1 MDLYREHS
9 VSDHEVKK
17 SEMTDDEIRQMV
29 AESDT
34 GGRRP
39 SGLAAKIVMYT
50 AMAWSLFQLWIASPL
65 PFSLG
70 IFVLN
75 DTMSRSIHLAF
86 AMFLGY
92 LLFPPLAR
100 SPRTRIP
107 VQDWALALVGAF
119 CGAYLF
125 LFYAQL
131 SLRPGQP
138 TMFDLAVALAGV
150 VLLLEVTR
158 RVIGLPMALM
168 AMLFI
173 GYIFLGP
180 YMPDMIAHKGA
191 SFTKGV
197 THLWV
202 STEGVFGVALGVS
215 SGFVF
220 LFVLFGALL
229 DTGGAGNYFIKS
241 ALSLLGHMRGGPAK
255 AAVVA
260 SGMTGLISGSSIAN
274 VVTVGTFTIPLMKR
288 VGYKPHVAAAVETA
302 ASVDGQIM
310 PPVMGAAAFLMVEY
324 VGIPY
329 TQIIKHAA
337 LPAVMSYIALFYIVH
352 LEACKSDIRGIARDN
367 MPPLLNR
374 IISFLMS
381 VSGVIILAN
390 IVYFGLGWIKGV
402 AGDASLPII
411 GALMLA
417 AYIGLLKYEA
427 RYPELH
433 MEDPNSP
440 ILKLPDPGPTIK
452 SGLHFLLPVA
462 ALIWNLM
469 VEELS
474 PALSAF
480 WATVFLIFILITQRP
495 ISAWYRGK
503 RDIKDD
509 IRQGLS
515 DLKIGLIAGARNMI
529 GVAIATSTAGIIV
542 GTVTLTGIGLV
553 LAEVVELISA
563 GNLLLMLGMVAVASL
578 ILGMGVPTTANY
590 IIVSTLMAPV
600 VVELGAQSGLIVPL
614 IAIHMFVFY
623 FGIMADVTPPVG
635 LAAYAAAGIAKCDPM
650 LTGFTAFW
658 YSIRTSVLPFMFIF
672 NTQLLLI
679 GIDSIA
685 HLVLT
690 VVMAIGASLIFV
702 AATQN
707 WFITRSRWYESGILL
722 LIAFSL
728 FRPGF
733 WMDRIYPPYY
743 QVAPTQLMQMI
754 EQAPANEQLRIWVE
768 GEDLNGKLIKKGM
781 LLPLGEAGTAAQRL
795 EKFGLRLLPN
805 GDMFDVVSVKFR
817 SKAEKAGIGQGY
829 KIFALEIK
837 TANPK
842 KEWIYIPTLCLL
854 ALVVFMQR
862 RRLVVEPR
870 PA

>member
-1 MDLYREHS
+1 MAQE
-9 VSDHEVKK
+9 EVNK
-17 SEMTDDEIRQMV
+17 SELSDEEIRQMV

-39 SGLAAKIVMYT
+39 SGLAAKIVMYA

-65 PFSLG
+65 PFAFG

-75 DTMSRSIHLAF
+75 DTQSRSIHLAF

-92 LLFPPLAR
+92 LLFPPLKS
-100 SPRTRIP
+100 SPRARIP
-107 VQDWALALVGAF
+107 IQDWVLALVAAF
-119 CGAYLF
+119 CAAYLY
-125 LFYAQL
+125 LFYAEL
-131 SLRPGQP
+131 AARPGQA
-138 TMFDLAVALAGV
+138 TALDLTVALAGV

-158 RVIGLPMALM
+158 RVVGLPMTIM
-168 AMLFI
+168 AAIFI

-191 SFTKGV
+191 SFSKGM
-197 THLWV
+197 THLWL

-229 DTGGAGNYFIKS
+229 DTGGAGNYFIMS

-255 AAVVA
+255 AAVVS
-260 SGMTGLISGSSIAN
+260 SGLTGLISGSSIAN

-288 VGYKPHVAAAVETA
+288 VGYKPHVAGAVETA

-337 LPAVMSYIALFYIVH
+337 LPALMSYIALFYIVH
-352 LEACKSDIRGIARDN
+352 LEACKADIRGIPRDN
-367 MPPLLNR
+367 MPPLLSR
-374 IISFLMS
+374 LISFVMTAA
-381 VSGVIILAN
+381 GVILLAN
-390 IVYFGLGWIKGV
+390 VVYYGLGWIKDV
-402 AGDASLPII
+402 AGNASTLVI
-411 GALMLA
+411 AVLMLA
-417 AYIGLLKYEA
+417 AYLGLLKYEA
-427 RYPELH
+427 NYPELH
-433 MEDPNSP
+433 MEDPNKP
-440 ILKLPDPGPTIK
+440 ILKLPEPGPTIK

-469 VEELS
+469 IEELS

-480 WATVFLIFILITQRP
+480 WATMFLIFILVTQRP
-495 ISAWYRGK
+495 LGAWFRGE
-503 RDIKDD
+503 R
-509 IRQGLS
+509 
-515 DLKIGLIAGARNMI
+515 DLKSDWAQGFADLKTGLIAGARNMV
-529 GVAIATSTAGIIV
+529 GVGIATSTAGIIV

-553 LAEVVELISA
+553 LAEVVELISS
-563 GNLLLMLGMVAVASL
+563 GNLLLMLCMVAVASL

-635 LAAYAAAGIAKCDPM
+635 LAAYAAAGIAKTDPM

-658 YSIRTSVLPFMFIF
+658 YSIRTSVLPFMFIY

-679 GIDSIA
+679 GIDSA
-685 HLVLT
+685 AQFVLV
-690 VVMAIGASLIFV
+690 VVSSITASLIFV
-702 AATQN
+702 AASQG
-707 WFITRSRWYESGILL
+707 WFLTRSKWYENVILL
-722 LIAFSL
+722 FVAFSL
-728 FRPGF
+728 FRPNF
-733 WMDRIYPPYY
+733 WMDKIVAPYDRIP
-743 QVAPTQLMQMI
+743 PTQLMQMV
-754 EQAPANEQLRIWVE
+754 EKAPVGEDLRIWIE
-768 GEDLNGKLIKKGM
+768 GEDLNGNPVNKGM
-781 LLPLGEAGTAAQRL
+781 LLPLGEAGTATERL
-795 EKFGLRLLPN
+795 ERFGLRLMSM
-805 GDMFDVVSVKFR
+805 GDEISVTSVKFR
-817 SKAEKAGIGQGY
+817 SKADKAGFKQGQ
-829 KIFALEIK
+829 KV
-837 TANPK
+837 TAIEKESNQPAP
-842 KEWIYIPTLCLL
+842 EWIYIPTLGVL
-854 ALVVFMQR
+854 ALVVFAQR
-862 RRLVVEPR
+862 RRIAAGAR
-870 PA
+870 A